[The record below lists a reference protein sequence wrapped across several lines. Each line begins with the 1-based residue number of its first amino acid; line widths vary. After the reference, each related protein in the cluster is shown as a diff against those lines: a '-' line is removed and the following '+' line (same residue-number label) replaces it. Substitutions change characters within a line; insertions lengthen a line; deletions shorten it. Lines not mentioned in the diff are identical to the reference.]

1 MVNNITINLTKK
13 ISMSGYKVFP
23 KYIIPSAKEVLEHSL
38 KIVKKNKKKKF
49 TFIHLMDAHHSE
61 SPGRIIHTLKTFRFI
76 PKLLMNKK
84 NFQEGFFTIYH

>member
-13 ISMSGYKVFP
+13 YLCPATSFP

-38 KIVKKNKKKKF
+38 KIVKKNKKRKKF

-61 SPGRIIHTLKTFRFI
+61 SPGRIIHTLI
-76 PKLLMNKK
+76 Y
-84 NFQEGFFTIYH
+84 FQIYS